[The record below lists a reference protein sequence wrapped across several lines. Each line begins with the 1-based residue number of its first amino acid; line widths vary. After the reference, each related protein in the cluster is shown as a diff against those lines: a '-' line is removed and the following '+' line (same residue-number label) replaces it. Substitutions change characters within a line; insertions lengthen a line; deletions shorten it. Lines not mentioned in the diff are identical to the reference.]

1 MGVRTV
7 MGMTFPLVLPL
18 LAFSDTGA
26 STSYRLRLRGHFERL
41 EGLLEKLTQNHALLI
56 SQTIE
61 PRDCFRRRLHVELLI
76 PPCRMSPNSGPRRL
90 VSQSSR
96 LPTRK
101 AVLLDDALDLLWLNA
116 A

>member
-1 MGVRTV
+1 MC
-7 MGMTFPLVLPL
+7 
-18 LAFSDTGA
+18 A
-26 STSYRLRLRGHFERL
+26 STWACPSLLLDCYWRSLIREHQPVIESRLRGHFERL
-41 EGLLEKLTQNHALLI
+41 EGLLEKLTQNHASLI

-61 PRDCFRRRLHVELLI
+61 PHDCFRRRLHVELLI

-101 AVLLDDALDLLWLNA
+101 AVFLGDALDLLWLNA